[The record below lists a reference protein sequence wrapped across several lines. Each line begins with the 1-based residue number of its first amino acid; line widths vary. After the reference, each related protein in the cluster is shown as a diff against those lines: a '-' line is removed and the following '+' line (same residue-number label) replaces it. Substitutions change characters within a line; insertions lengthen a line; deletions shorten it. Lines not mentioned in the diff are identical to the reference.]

1 LKYLNTLVEKRRKKF
16 MDISLDMKSKS
27 GAVIK
32 VIGVGGGGGNAVN
45 NMIEEGVEGVEF
57 IALNTDMQALERS
70 KAEVHLQLGPKLTRG
85 LGAGAKPE
93 VGRKA
98 AEESEADI
106 KEALSGADMVFVT
119 AGMGGGTG
127 TGAAPVVA
135 RVARESGAL
144 TVGVVTRPFGFEG
157 PKRSLFAAEGIA
169 EFKEHVDTLLIISN
183 NRLLEIVDKKTTM
196 LEALREADNILRQGV
211 QGVTDLITAPGFI
224 NLDFADVKTV
234 MTNQG
239 SALMGIGCA
248 SGEDR
253 VIEATKKAIQSPLL
267 ETSIAGA
274 ENVLLNVT
282 GGLDLGLLEAKDA
295 SEIVAAAAGSDVN
308 ILLGT
313 SIAEELGDEIRV
325 TVVAT
330 GIDESRKTKT
340 ASRCSNNESSL
351 QARMNAA
358 TLGNQVLDNGVSNS
372 TADFSK
378 STTESSESQSPFGNW
393 DLRRETGIREQVEN
407 IPFDSLE
414 KKELDTFQ
422 KEEEVQVEETSTP
435 AFYRRRR

>member
-1 LKYLNTLVEKRRKKF
+1 

-27 GAVIK
+27 GAIIK

-57 IALNTDMQALERS
+57 IALNTDMQALDRS

-106 KEALSGADMVFVT
+106 KEVLSGADMVFVT

-422 KEEEVQVEETSTP
+422 KEEEVQVEETNTP